1 MWDDDWARLGLE
13 PTTDLGVIKKAY
25 AARLKTTRPDDDAEA
40 YQALRGAYERAQQW
54 AKWQRDQAPPAEALT
69 AGPVPAPAL
78 EPAPAPTPAEPQTP
92 PAEARPAATQAA
104 DVMADEVARD
114 EPAPVQPRQLI
125 DTLELRWRREGAAAL
140 LQAWPAVRCELD
152 LQPLN
157 RQAEFSAAF
166 AHWALQLPTLPDE
179 FLKTLDAHFGW
190 LNDFRTERQLGSAL
204 TQALQAHFGERLY
217 PAPVPEAV
225 RELGAPLQ
233 RFHALQQAGGW
244 WRLHLLLLLLQPT
257 LARAQHLLGADWLRR
272 LGLDLHAQQGLT
284 RLVKRGHW
292 LRVSAA
298 STLCLAAALALHRD
312 PIIATAHL
320 LGWLLGT
327 GGVVLAALFVAMLVS
342 AGPALTHGQRRL
354 ALPLERWRQHPM
366 QPALGLAWLL
376 FAAWLAW
383 MADAPAT
390 QPSTLTPTLSQ
401 LPDWLYEPAA
411 WGFGIAGMAMA
422 WPLAPLHGW
431 VVAGLAPLVGAL
443 FTLALAPWVAP
454 GTAVPLALAWMLL
467 GAAVHEERVRATG
480 LAQWPLRPIL
490 NSLALSQ
497 RWTFMVA
504 LTPLAVC
511 SAYVALAD
519 DPVRPGTLFLTW
531 VFAILGT
538 AWLQGKADDWALR
551 QLPAVP
557 LSA

>member
-1 MWDDDWARLGLE
+1 MWDDDWAWLGLE
-13 PTTDLGVIKKAY
+13 PTTDLGAIKKAY

-54 AKWQRDQAPPAEALT
+54 AKWQREQAPPAEALT
-69 AGPVPAPAL
+69 AEPAPPPAL
-78 EPAPAPTPAEPQTP
+78 EPAPASAPAEPP
-92 PAEARPAATQAA
+92 PAATQAPNA
-104 DVMADEVARD
+104 EAAEPARD
-114 EPAPVQPRQLI
+114 EPAAVHPRQLI
-125 DTLELRWRREGAAAL
+125 DTLELRWRREGTAAL
-140 LQAWPAVRCELD
+140 LQAWPAVRRELD

-166 AHWALQLPTLPDE
+166 AHWTLQLPTLPDE
-179 FLKTLDAHFGW
+179 FLKALDAHFGW

-204 TQALQAHFGERLY
+204 TQALQAHLGERLY

-225 RELGAPLQ
+225 CELGDPLQ

-284 RLVKRGHW
+284 RLVKRGQW
-292 LRVSAA
+292 LRVGAA
-298 STLCLAAALALHRD
+298 SALCLAAALALHGD

-327 GGVVLAALFVAMLVS
+327 GGVVLAALFVAMLVRV
-342 AGPALTHGQRRL
+342 GPALTHGQRRL
-354 ALPLERWRQHPM
+354 ALPLERWRQHPV
-366 QPALGLAWLL
+366 QPALGLAWLV

-383 MADAPAT
+383 LADTSTTTPSAMA
-390 QPSTLTPTLSQ
+390 PTLSL
-401 LPDWLYEPAA
+401 LPDWLAAPAA
-411 WGFGIAGMAMA
+411 WGFGIAGLAMA

-467 GAAVHEERVRATG
+467 GAAVHEERVRAPG
-480 LAQWPLRPIL
+480 LAQWPLRPML

-519 DPVRPGTLFLTW
+519 GPVRPGTLFLTW

-538 AWLQGKADDWALR
+538 AWLQGKADDWALG
-551 QLPAVP
+551 QLRRAT
-557 LSA
+557 

>member
-13 PTTDLGVIKKAY
+13 PTTDLGAIKKAY

-54 AKWQRDQAPPAEALT
+54 AKWQREQAPPAEALT
-69 AGPVPAPAL
+69 AELDPVPEPTPAT
-78 EPAPAPTPAEPQTP
+78 TPAEPPAP
-92 PAEARPAATQAA
+92 PAEARPAADAVAA
-104 DVMADEVARD
+104 EVARD
-114 EPAPVQPRQLI
+114 ELTPVQPRQLI
-125 DTLELRWRREGAAAL
+125 DTLELRWRRGGSAAL
-140 LQAWPAVRCELD
+140 LQAWPAVRRELD
-152 LQPLN
+152 LQPLS

-166 AHWALQLPTLPDE
+166 AQWALQLPTLPDE
-179 FLKTLDAHFGW
+179 FLKALDAHFGW

-225 RELGAPLQ
+225 CELGEPLQ

-257 LARAQHLLGADWLRR
+257 LARAQLLLGADWLRR

-284 RLVKRGHW
+284 RLVKRGQW
-292 LRVSAA
+292 LRVGSASA
-298 STLCLAAALALHRD
+298 LCLAAALALHGD

-327 GGVVLAALFVAMLVS
+327 GGVVLAALFVAMLVRV
-342 AGPALTHGQRRL
+342 GPALTHGQRRL

-366 QPALGLAWLL
+366 QPALGLAWLV

-383 MADAPAT
+383 MADTPAT
-390 QPSTLTPTLSQ
+390 PPATPPLSL

-411 WGFGIAGMAMA
+411 WAFGIAGLAMA

-480 LAQWPLRPIL
+480 LAQWPLRPML

-519 DPVRPGTLFLTW
+519 GPVRTGTLFLTW

-538 AWLQGKADDWALR
+538 AWLQGKADDWALG
-551 QLPAVP
+551 QLRRAT
-557 LSA
+557 